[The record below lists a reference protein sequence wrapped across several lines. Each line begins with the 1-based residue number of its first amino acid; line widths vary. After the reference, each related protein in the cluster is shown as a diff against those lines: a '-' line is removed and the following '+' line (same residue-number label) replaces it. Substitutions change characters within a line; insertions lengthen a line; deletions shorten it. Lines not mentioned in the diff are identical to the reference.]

1 MAEAGSHWVGKD
13 EAEGIPVQPRK
24 DVSPPPH
31 WRLEAVAATERPR
44 SLALGADRRHAVF
57 IQDRDTSDV
66 WLLDLEDPTPRR
78 LTTGRDPMPHWEDTQ
93 PRLSPDGS
101 QVAYGDDGHVWLVAA
116 GGGPPRKL
124 LEAAAPVWL
133 DDATL
138 VVSIERGD
146 TTRLAVVDVADP
158 WPRRLATA
166 HGDLDERGDEGGAAV
181 SPDRAEV
188 AYVFTPRAD
197 LNRSEIRVAAVETG
211 AVRAVTGT
219 PLMQDRSPDWSPDG
233 TTIAYVSERSG
244 AWALHAVG
252 RDGSGERQLTQDG
265 ADYGEPAWH
274 PAGDRVAVTRG
285 VRNRYGV
292 ATVDAATGAVA
303 ELAQGGVWGAPQ
315 WTASGALIGT
325 YEDHATPPELRLAA
339 DDPGSS
345 VRDEAS
351 GATTDAETGAAA
363 AGRERG
369 TRTLLAPAPLAV
381 KRAPHVTPRDV
392 TFPSRDGL
400 EIPGFLFRPPT
411 ATLDRPVP
419 AIVYPHGG
427 PTDAYMDL
435 WDGHAQ
441 YFIDKGY
448 AWLAVNFRG
457 STGYGRE
464 FERANHGVWGVADT
478 WDCLAAA
485 DHLRSLD
492 WIDGDR
498 LAIFGA
504 SYGSYMALLTVT
516 DDPEH
521 RFRCAVA
528 KYGDCDI
535 LTSWAQGDREGVQDL
550 ERMMGHPATARA
562 AYHAG
567 SPIHRIENVEAPLL
581 IAHGERDERVSPKQS
596 EELVAALRRTGKT
609 FEFVTYPTE
618 AHGLLRAGPQ
628 LHFYRR
634 LERFL
639 DWYLL

>member
-1 MAEAGSHWVGKD
+1 MAEGASHWVGTD

-44 SLALGADRRHAVF
+44 SLAVGADRRHAVF

-66 WLLDLEDPTPRR
+66 WLLDLDDPTPQR
-78 LTTGRDPMPHWEDTQ
+78 LTTGRDPMPYWEDTQ
-93 PRLSPDGS
+93 PRLSPGGT
-101 QVAYGDDGHVWLVAA
+101 QVAYGDEGHVWLVAA
-116 GGGPPRKL
+116 AGGPPRKL

-146 TTRLAVVDVADP
+146 TTRLALVDVADP

-166 HGDLDERGDEGGAAV
+166 HGELDEHGDEWAASV
-181 SPDRAEV
+181 APDRTEV
-188 AYVFTPRAD
+188 AYVFMPRAD
-197 LNRSEIRVAAVETG
+197 LNRAEIRIATVATG

-219 PLMQDRSPDWSPDG
+219 PRMQDRSPELSPDG
-233 TTIAYVSERSG
+233 STIAYVSERSG

-252 RDGSGERQLTQDG
+252 RDGGGERQLTQDG

-274 PAGDRVAVTRG
+274 PGGGRIAVTRG

-292 ATVDAATGAVA
+292 ATVDAASGAVT
-303 ELAQGGVWGAPQ
+303 ELAPGGVWGAPQ

-325 YEDHATPPELRLAA
+325 YEDHATPPELRLA
-339 DDPGSS
+339 D
-345 VRDEAS
+345 S
-351 GATTDAETGAAA
+351 GDTA
-363 AGRERG
+363 AGA
-369 TRTLLAPAPLAV
+369 RTVLAPAPLAV
-381 KRAPHVTPRDV
+381 RRAPHVAPQDV
-392 TFPSRDGL
+392 TFASRDGL
-400 EIPGFLFRPPT
+400 EIPGFLLRPRT
-411 ATLDRPVP
+411 ASPERPAP

-427 PTDAYMDL
+427 PTDAYMDM

-441 YFIDKGY
+441 YFLDKGY

-464 FERANHGVWGVADT
+464 FERANHGVWGVKDT

-485 DHLRSLD
+485 DHLRTLD

-504 SYGSYMALLTVT
+504 SYGSCMALLSVT

-521 RFRCAVA
+521 RFRCAVT

-550 ERMMGHPATARA
+550 ERMMGHPADARA
-562 AYHAG
+562 EYRAG
-567 SPIHRIENVEAPLL
+567 SAIHRIDDIEAPLL

-596 EELVAALRRTGKT
+596 KELVAALRRAGKT
-609 FEFVTYPTE
+609 FEYVTYPTE

-634 LERFL
+634 LERFF
-639 DWYLL
+639 DWYLI